1 MSARMAS
8 AWFKW
13 VEAKVSRL
21 EFDIK
26 NLEESLASYKQ
37 SQKRMLYAIMVMV
50 IINGVLLF
58 FK

>member
-1 MSARMAS
+1 MSGKMAA

-13 VEAKVSRL
+13 VEAKLSRL
-21 EFDIK
+21 ESTIE

-37 SQKRMLYAIMVMV
+37 MQKRMLYAFMVLV
-50 IINGVLLF
+50 ILNGVLLF